1 MSRPPI
7 TIHILYEESVL
18 TVLFAYCRS
27 YMSKPAI
34 VIHPRA
40 HITYA
45 SGIMLKH
52 KVGAGLSYKNRNE
65 SLHFRVQKMIR

>member
-7 TIHILYEESVL
+7 TIHLLYEESIL

-45 SGIMLKH
+45 AGIMLKH
-52 KVGAGLSYKNRNE
+52 KVGGSHINKEMNDYTSAYK
-65 SLHFRVQKMIR
+65 K